1 MSNNHLQEKDST
13 TDPEKD
19 SVYRDGLSAII
30 PGDKHGWLSHPLA
43 KSLLS
48 WGVEERGTIPVP
60 EEERMDTQYYKIFF
74 LWFSMN
80 FNILSFSAGTIGP
93 IAFGLGLRDSCLII
107 LFFNILACALPAYLF
122 VYFPKHSYKVITRL
136 LFHRNTWGP
145 RIGMR
150 QMVQSRYSFGYFG
163 VIIPAILNL
172 IGTSG
177 FNILNGILGGQA
189 LASVSGNMS
198 WDVGIVIIF
207 VIALLIS
214 FMGYRVL
221 NWYERVSWFPVLIA
235 FLVVLGVGGKN
246 LYNAQPA
253 EPASAAAILNFA
265 SVIAGFVITYSPLA
279 SDFTT
284 YYSPTVPQSR
294 IFWYAYMG
302 YLVPIVL
309 LQCLGAAA
317 VLAAPNVPSWN
328 EGYGTEGNV
337 GGLLEAMLSP
347 VGNFGKFLTVLL
359 SLSVTSNIAGAL
371 YSICFNFQVMIPAM
385 SRVPR
390 YVFSIVGTVIAL
402 PLSIVGAHRFYAALT
417 DFLSLIGY
425 WASAYGAILLVE
437 HHYFRKGDFSTY
449 DHAIWNVP
457 GRLPWGAAALTAG
470 ILSFALIIPCMNQ
483 VWYQGPIGITSGDI
497 GFEIAFPLA
506 ALLYIP
512 LRKLELKYQNT
523 K

>member
-1 MSNNHLQEKDST
+1 MSDGHLHEKNSVTDVEKDSASR
-13 TDPEKD
+13 DD
-19 SVYRDGLSAII
+19 LSVII

-48 WGVEERGTIPVP
+48 WGVEERGTVPVP
-60 EEERMDTQYYKIFF
+60 EQERTDTQYYKIFF
-74 LWFSMN
+74 VWFSMN
-80 FNILSFSAGTIGP
+80 FNILSFSTGTLGP
-93 IAFGLGLRDSCLII
+93 IIFGLGLRDSCLVI
-107 LFFNILACALPAYLF
+107 LFFNLLTCALPAYL
-122 VYFPKHSYKVITRL
+122 
-136 LFHRNTWGP
+136 NTWGP
-145 RIGMR
+145 RTGMR
-150 QMVQSRYSFGYFG
+150 QMILSRYSFGYFG
-163 VIIPAILNL
+163 IIIPAILNL
-172 IGTSG
+172 IGLCG

-189 LASVSGNMS
+189 LASVSSNMS
-198 WDVGIVIIF
+198 WDVGIVIIY

-235 FLVVLGVGGKN
+235 FLVALGVGGKN

-253 EPASAAAILNFA
+253 EPATAATILSFA
-265 SVIAGFVITYSPLA
+265 SIIAGFVITYSAMA
-279 SDFTT
+279 SDFTM
-284 YYSPTVPQSR
+284 YYSPTVSR
-294 IFWYAYMG
+294 STVFWYAYLG
-302 YLVPIVL
+302 YTVPIIL

-328 EGYGTEGNV
+328 AGYGTDGNV

-359 SLSVTSNIAGAL
+359 SLSVTGNIACTL

-385 SRVPR
+385 SKVPR
-390 YVFSIVGTVIAL
+390 YVFSIVGTAIAL
-402 PLSIVGAHRFYAALT
+402 PLSIVGAHRFYATLT

-457 GRLPWGAAALTAG
+457 GRLPWGAAAIGAG
-470 ILSFALIIPCMNQ
+470 VLSFALIIPCMNQ
-483 VWYQGPIGITSGDI
+483 VWFQGPIGITSGDV
-497 GFEIAFPLA
+497 GFEVAFPLA
-506 ALLYIP
+506 AVLYFP
-512 LRKLELKYQNT
+512 LRKLELNYQNT
-523 K
+523 HY

>member
-1 MSNNHLQEKDST
+1 MMSDNHLHEKNSVTDIEKDSALAR
-13 TDPEKD
+13 DD
-19 SVYRDGLSAII
+19 LSVII

-48 WGVEERGTIPVP
+48 WGVEERGTVPVP

-74 LWFSMN
+74 VWFSMN
-80 FNILSFSAGTIGP
+80 FNILSFSSGTLGP
-93 IAFGLGLRDSCLII
+93 IVFGLGLRDSCLVI
-107 LFFNILACALPAYLF
+107 LFFNILACALPCVSVRRYL
-122 VYFPKHSYKVITRL
+122 TL
-136 LFHRNTWGP
+136 LFRRNTWGP
-145 RIGMR
+145 RTGMR
-150 QMVQSRYSFGYFG
+150 QMIQSRYSFGYFG
-163 VIIPAILNL
+163 IIIPAILNL
-172 IGTSG
+172 IGLCG

-189 LASVSGNMS
+189 LASVSSSMS

-221 NWYERVSWFPVLIA
+221 NWYERVSWFPVLVA
-235 FLVVLGVGGKN
+235 FLVALGVGGKN
-246 LYNAQPA
+246 LYNVQPA
-253 EPASAAAILNFA
+253 EPASAATILSFA
-265 SVIAGFVITYSPLA
+265 SVVAGFVITYSAMA
-279 SDFTT
+279 SDFTM
-284 YYSPTVPQSR
+284 YYSPTLSLIVLQ
-294 IFWYAYMG
+294 
-302 YLVPIVL
+302 VL

-359 SLSVTSNIAGAL
+359 SLSVTGNIACTL

-385 SRVPR
+385 SKVPR

-402 PLSIVGAHRFYAALT
+402 PLSIVGAHKFYTALT
-417 DFLSLIGY
+417 NFLSLIGY
-425 WASAYGAILLVE
+425 WASAYGAVLLVE

-449 DHAIWNVP
+449 NHAIWNVP
-457 GRLPWGAAALTAG
+457 GRLPWGAAAITAC
-470 ILSFALIIPCMNQ
+470 ILSFALIIPCMDQ
-483 VWYQGPIGITSGDI
+483 VWYKGPIGATSGDV
-497 GFEIAFPLA
+497 GFEVAFPLA
-506 ALLYIP
+506 GILYVP

-523 K
+523 RY